1 MPDRP
6 IRPDEETEAAIW
18 AEGTRYTKEDIL
30 RSYRIHLS
38 NLDEPMCI
46 QEFCEQALKIKNK
59 TAGGE

>member
-1 MPDRP
+1 MPERP

-30 RSYRIHLS
+30 RAYRIHLS
-38 NLDEPMCI
+38 NLDQPLGI
-46 QEFCEQALKIKNK
+46 QEFCEQGLGIQNT